1 MPLLGG
7 NVGKHA
13 PYGFHDWEFVLKE
26 TGLIRFDHAIARLAH
41 GAGALLIASAVA
53 WGAFLLFKQYGILRS
68 QSLN

>member
-41 GAGALLIASAVA
+41 GAGALLIASTVA
-53 WGAFLLFKQYGILRS
+53 WGAFLLFEQYGILRS